1 MSAERP
7 ILFSAPM
14 VRALLADTK
23 TQTRRVVKLRGAEV
37 IEERPRNDPDDN
49 VLSTES
55 WPWSPQ
61 HDGWVSCP
69 YGSPGGRL
77 WVKETFAFLQPT
89 DDAATASEHR
99 VRVVQRPEDGERV
112 ALWYRADGEMP
123 LVEQLWAD
131 DDGIRWRP
139 SIYMPRWASRI
150 ALEVTAVRVERLQAI
165 TATDAIAEGIERGPE
180 PSAGMK
186 VSAGW
191 KDYSR
196 PNLESVGGPVS
207 SYRSLWESIN
217 GDGSWE
223 ANPWVW
229 VVSFKRVTP

>member
-1 MSAERP
+1 MSTERP

-14 VRALLADTK
+14 VRALLAGTK

-99 VRVVQRPEDGERV
+99 DRVVQRPEDGERV

-131 DDGIRWRP
+131 DEDGIRWRP
-139 SIYMPRWASRI
+139 SIFMPRWASRI
-150 ALEVTAVRVERLQAI
+150 TLEVTGVRVERLQEI
-165 TATDAIAEGIERGPE
+165 TESDALAEGVDLKSEAWPDT
-180 PSAGMK
+180 PSAIPLSLK
-186 VSAGW
+186 PTFAYELLW
-191 KDYSR
+191 K
-196 PNLESVGGPVS
+196 
-207 SYRSLWESIN
+207 SIN
-217 GDGSWE
+217 GADSWA

-229 VVSFKRVTP
+229 VVELRRVTP